1 MSSPSVRLRIMALVA
16 IAAIGTAGTS
26 FGAVASPAAK
36 QTSTSGL
43 PGSARVD
50 HVLLWAPDMDRGT
63 AVMTVKL
70 GFQVRPGRDPAGI
83 ANRYVKM
90 ADRSFIELETLTRPH
105 PDMDPGSKADQDLLH
120 GGAGVRTFGLG
131 TDQLDGARDF
141 LKGEGF
147 APTDI
152 FSSSANDPDGQ
163 GPGHPPR
170 WRLFAFDKQPLSSFL
185 FFIYY
190 SPPPTAADSVA
201 DDAAARVHPNT
212 AKSLD
217 AVWLLSADV
226 ETDRKQLAKMG
237 FTHASPVRLT
247 SVAARGYDVEAKG
260 THVFLLQPDGPG
272 VATDALASG
281 GPQVLGVSVAV
292 DNLPRAQRWV
302 ERGYETKLKGYKGPL
317 GDSFLA
323 PTHGDL
329 GLWVEFHAAA
339 HPH

>member
-1 MSSPSVRLRIMALVA
+1 MALVA
-16 IAAIGTAGTS
+16 ITAATSAGMS
-26 FGAVASPAAK
+26 FGAMASPPAK
-36 QTSTSGL
+36 QASAPGL

-83 ANRYVKM
+83 ANRYVRM
-90 ADRSFIELETLTRPH
+90 ADRSFIELETLTRPK

-131 TDQLDGARDF
+131 SDQLDQARDF
-141 LKGEGF
+141 LKGAGF

-152 FSSSANDPDGQ
+152 FSAPANDPDGQ

-185 FFIYY
+185 FFINYA
-190 SPPPTAADSVA
+190 PPPTAADRVA

-212 AKSLD
+212 AQSLD
-217 AVWLLSADV
+217 AVWLLSADA

-237 FTHASPVRLT
+237 FPHARRFAWRASPPAVTT
-247 SVAARGYDVEAKG
+247 SKRTERTCSCCSPMAPAWPPMHWLAAARKYWA
-260 THVFLLQPDGPG
+260 
-272 VATDALASG
+272 
-281 GPQVLGVSVAV
+281 
-292 DNLPRAQRWV
+292 
-302 ERGYETKLKGYKGPL
+302 
-317 GDSFLA
+317 
-323 PTHGDL
+323 
-329 GLWVEFHAAA
+329 
-339 HPH
+339 

>member
-1 MSSPSVRLRIMALVA
+1 MRSPNVRLRTLATAL
-16 IAAIGTAGTS
+16 IAAAGAAGMS
-26 FGAVASPAAK
+26 FGAMATPPAR
-36 QTSTSGL
+36 QISTPGL

-50 HVLLWAPDMDRGT
+50 HVLLWAPDMDRAT
-63 AVMTVKL
+63 AVMMVKL
-70 GFQVRPGRDPAGI
+70 GFQVRPGRDRAGI
-83 ANRYVKM
+83 ANRYVRM
-90 ADRSFIELETLTRPH
+90 ADRSFIELETLTRPN
-105 PDMDPGSKADQDLLH
+105 PEMDPGSKADQDLLH
-120 GGAGVRTFGLG
+120 GGAGARTFGLG
-131 TDQLDGARDF
+131 SDQLDQARNF
-141 LKGEGF
+141 LQGEGF

-152 FSSSANDPDGQ
+152 FSAPTNDPDGQ

-185 FFIYY
+185 FFINYA
-190 SPPPTAADSVA
+190 PLPTAADSIA
-201 DDAAARVHPNT
+201 DDTAARVHPNT

-217 AVWLLSADV
+217 AMWLLSGDAQ
-226 ETDRKQLAKMG
+226 TDRKQLARMG
-237 FTHASPVRLT
+237 FTHASPVRLA

-260 THVFLLQPDGPG
+260 THVFVLQPDGPG
-272 VATDALASG
+272 VAADALAGG

-302 ERGYETKLKGYKGPL
+302 ERGYEKSLKHYRGPL

-329 GLWVEFHAAA
+329 GLWIEFHAAD